1 MQLQSGT
8 LLQGGKY
15 RIIRF
20 INSGGFGCT
29 YEAEHVML
37 ENRVAIKEFFVKD
50 FCNRDETTAHVTV
63 GTQSKK
69 GLVNKLRQKFIDEAR
84 AICKLHHPGIVTVS
98 DVFEENGTAYFV
110 MDYIEGRSLS
120 QMVHTDGPLTEGKA
134 LYYIRQVADALK
146 YVHEH
151 NRLHLDVKP
160 GNIMVDGA
168 GRAILIDFG
177 ASKQYDEQ
185 DGENTSTLLGKTPGY
200 APLEQMGNDVVK
212 FLPSTDIYALGATLY
227 KLLTGVTPL
236 SAHLLA
242 SGEELPPLPD
252 TVSPSIRQAVDSAM
266 QQRKK
271 DRPQSI
277 DEFLGMLVGAKG
289 SESFV
294 REVSVE
300 IEDIEIAVEEDV
312 TSEKIQETEETVI
325 HSDSSA
331 QSKETNRIN
340 GHEYVDLG
348 LSVKWATCNI
358 GAENPEDFGDYFAWG
373 ETKPKK
379 KYSESTYEHC
389 IKKFLSCEY
398 IDIGE
403 DIAGTKFD
411 AARANW
417 GDSWRLPTKSELD
430 ELKNKCVWT
439 WTTQGDHGGYEVTG
453 LNGNSIFLPAA
464 GTRDGESVFNVG
476 VLGSFWSANSN
487 KNKRKYACNI
497 CIGKGSSSWVYE
509 KSWRSIGE
517 NIRPVSD

>member
-50 FCNRDETTAHVTV
+50 FCNRDEVTAHVTV
-63 GTQSKK
+63 GTQSKR
-69 GLVNKLRQKFIDEAR
+69 GLVNKLRQKFVDEAR

-242 SGEELPPLPD
+242 SGEVLSPLPGD
-252 TVSPSIRQAVDSAM
+252 ISDSTRQTIAAAM
-266 QQRKK
+266 Q
-271 DRPQSI
+271 
-277 DEFLGMLVGAKG
+277 V
-289 SESFV
+289 
-294 REVSVE
+294 
-300 IEDIEIAVEEDV
+300 
-312 TSEKIQETEETVI
+312 
-325 HSDSSA
+325 
-331 QSKETNRIN
+331 
-340 GHEYVDLG
+340 
-348 LSVKWATCNI
+348 
-358 GAENPEDFGDYFAWG
+358 
-373 ETKPKK
+373 
-379 KYSESTYEHC
+379 
-389 IKKFLSCEY
+389 
-398 IDIGE
+398 
-403 DIAGTKFD
+403 
-411 AARANW
+411 
-417 GDSWRLPTKSELD
+417 
-430 ELKNKCVWT
+430 
-439 WTTQGDHGGYEVTG
+439 
-453 LNGNSIFLPAA
+453 
-464 GTRDGESVFNVG
+464 
-476 VLGSFWSANSN
+476 N
-487 KNKRKYACNI
+487 KNKRPQSVAEFMRMLEGEEDDTVIVVETKPDSQPKRENLSKARLDSRPKEKPIVENAKKRTIENLKTIPKVLFYINCLLSGFAFFYCAIAAIRLFYGLPSSGFEAFGVILFLCSIVGLSLYSNYKKNGIALIILGESLGGI
-497 CIGKGSSSWVYE
+497 CLSLEYGGEELVT
-509 KSWRSIGE
+509 SISVFLLLPIALALFTPWKE
-517 NIRPVSD
+517 FS